1 MKGESIGPSSLN
13 AQFQKFLKFL
23 RKPFKSDHYSEGS
36 EEAAA
41 APAHFHD
48 ALLRTIVSF
57 PFLSLDLAS
66 CEATKPLDRA
76 TSSSSDNAGNG
87 MQGCTSLEHA
97 MTEHRGAEQ
106 ILLVL

>member
-1 MKGESIGPSSLN
+1 MYKMVAECITRKSISQDVAGVRPLPCESIGPSSLN

-48 ALLRTIVSF
+48 ALLRTIVS
-57 PFLSLDLAS
+57 PS
-66 CEATKPLDRA
+66 
-76 TSSSSDNAGNG
+76 
-87 MQGCTSLEHA
+87 
-97 MTEHRGAEQ
+97 
-106 ILLVL
+106 